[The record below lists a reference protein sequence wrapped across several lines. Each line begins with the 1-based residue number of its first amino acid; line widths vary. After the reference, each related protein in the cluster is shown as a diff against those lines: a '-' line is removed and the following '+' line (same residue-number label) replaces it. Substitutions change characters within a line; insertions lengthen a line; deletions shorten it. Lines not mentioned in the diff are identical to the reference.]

1 MLKLWVMRAVKQPQN
16 RHQGES
22 GKTGESIPDRHF
34 IRFTQGIFPWSFL
47 PGSLTWVQPRES
59 KTQSV
64 SHPKSLADA
73 IQDHNSV
80 AAGRTLRPRV
90 PRSHRETDQSVA
102 QLEKNPPANAG
113 DAGDLGSIPGQE
125 DPLEK
130 EMATHSSVF
139 AWRIPQTEESGRL
152 LSMGHKES
160 DTNECTRTH
169 ARISLSLNTGA
180 ERAAIPTSR

>member
-1 MLKLWVMRAVKQPQN
+1 MESDSVHPKGTSGNSQMLKLWVMRAVKQPQN

-22 GKTGESIPDRHF
+22 GKTGESIPDGHF

-47 PGSLTWVQPRES
+47 PGSLTRVQPRES

-64 SHPKSLADA
+64 SHPESLADA

-80 AAGRTLRPRV
+80 AAGRTLRPKAL
-90 PRSHRETDQSVA
+90 RSHRETYQTVA
-102 QLEKNPPANAG
+102 QLVKNPPANAG

-130 EMATHSSVF
+130 EMATYSSVF
-139 AWRIPQTEESGRL
+139 A
-152 LSMGHKES
+152 
-160 DTNECTRTH
+160 
-169 ARISLSLNTGA
+169 
-180 ERAAIPTSR
+180 